1 MVVVEEVE
9 ALIEACVNDAVV
21 CVGNS
26 SRSCGYC
33 GRSLQ
38 LPSVDSVDE

>member
-1 MVVVEEVE
+1 MVVVEGVEVLTE
-9 ALIEACVNDAVV
+9 TCVDDAVV
-21 CVGNS
+21 CVEYG

-38 LPSVDSVDE
+38 LPFVDSVEV

>member
-1 MVVVEEVE
+1 MVVVEGVE
-9 ALIEACVNDAVV
+9 ALTETCVDGAAM

-33 GRSLQ
+33 GRSIQ
-38 LPSVDSVDE
+38 FPSVDSVDE